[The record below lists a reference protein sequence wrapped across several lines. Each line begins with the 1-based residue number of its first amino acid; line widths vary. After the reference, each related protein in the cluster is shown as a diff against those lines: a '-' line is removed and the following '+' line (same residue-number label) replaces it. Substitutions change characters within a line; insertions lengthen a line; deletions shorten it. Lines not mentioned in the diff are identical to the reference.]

1 MRRLLLLD
9 ADVVI
14 DLHAIGLFQK
24 VANAYALQVTEEV
37 FKEARYY
44 RKGGRKV
51 RIDIE
56 GTVDVIRNVSL
67 DSLRTVQMEAR
78 QARTIIDPGEATS
91 IASLLERQ
99 ENQLFCTFD
108 KAAIKLIAFMQL
120 EDRSIS
126 LETALRNA
134 SIHRSL
140 FPRHLHKAFKESI
153 NDGKSLRIQ
162 FKNLT

>member
-14 DLHAIGLFQK
+14 DLHVIGLFGK

-37 FKEARYY
+37 FEEAIYY

-56 GTVDVIRNVSL
+56 GTVGVIRNVSL
-67 DSLRTVQMEAR
+67 DSLRRVQMEAR
-78 QARTIIDPGEATS
+78 EARTIIDPGEATS
-91 IASLLERQ
+91 IASLLERK
-99 ENQLFCTFD
+99 EDLVFCTFD
-108 KAAIKLIAFMQL
+108 KAAIKLVAFMQL
-120 EDRSIS
+120 ESRSIS

-134 SIHRSL
+134 GIHRPL
-140 FPRHLHKAFKESI
+140 FPRHLDKTYKESI
-153 NDGKSLRIQ
+153 KEGKTLRIQ

>member
-14 DLHAIGLFQK
+14 DLHVIGLFRK
-24 VANAYALQVTEEV
+24 LASAYALHVTEEV

-44 RKGGRKV
+44 RKDGRKV
-51 RIDIE
+51 RLDIE
-56 GTVDVIRNVSL
+56 GSVDVIRDVSL
-67 DSLRTVQMEAR
+67 DSLRRVQMEAR
-78 QARTIIDPGEATS
+78 EARTIIDPGEATS
-91 IASLLERQ
+91 IAALLERQ
-99 ENQLFCTFD
+99 EDLVFCAFD

-134 SIHRSL
+134 GIHRSL
-140 FPRHLHKAFKESI
+140 FPRHLDKAFKESI
-153 NDGKSLRIQ
+153 REGKALRIQ